1 MEGIRVT
8 HELPDVKILMVNYPI
23 FLSSLRLSFPTF
35 YNLISTFVLSSVFSE
50 EDMKRYFFCLFF
62 KLFGLKVFPRFFFL
76 IFTKLC
82 HHIHSPSLLLSPFLS
97 DAFPKAMK
105 REITNKQSFHVPF
118 QSTPKRKTKPPFW
131 KRKKGEKVPAFH
143 GQNNSLLG

>member
-1 MEGIRVT
+1 MVGIRVT

-35 YNLISTFVLSSVFSE
+35 YNLINTVVLSSVFSE

-62 KLFGLKVFPRFFFL
+62 ETLWPQSFPAFFF
-76 IFTKLC
+76 
-82 HHIHSPSLLLSPFLS
+82 PFLS

-105 REITNKQSFHVPF
+105 REITNNHSFHVPF
-118 QSTPKRKTKPPFW
+118 QSTPK
-131 KRKKGEKVPAFH
+131 KRRSRHFGSEKKEKKFPRFTVKITHSWDSQLTARTAKD
-143 GQNNSLLG
+143 